1 MRGNG
6 SRILAAAVVAVAQLA
21 CTENPTAVGSPDLSV
36 REARPAPPPPPSITV
51 VSLGTLPYTVNT
63 SGASPIAMALNNGAT
78 RADTR
83 AAGYT
88 PYGTIRDHPF
98 TWTQST
104 GMVPLD
110 RGLSSYAWP
119 YGLSDNGIT
128 VGEGGTSAGNRAF
141 SVTAG
146 GSMSYLPVLPN
157 STSSAAT
164 GISAD
169 GACISGSNSTSVGG
183 SAVLWRNGVQ
193 EVVGP
198 GSATG
203 VSNDCLVVS
212 GDTGGRAAVWRNV
225 AGTWTLEQLPSN
237 GAGTTTPS
245 GSILYSESTD
255 ISPNGE
261 YVAGRRLDGRYSYAV
276 VWHHTSSGW
285 TSTDMPGKTIYAF
298 GVDNSG
304 RAVGHNSSSEPM
316 VWTRTSDG
324 TYTAQLLPPLE
335 RSTLGWPAAINELG
349 QVSGRSRSREFGW
362 VPVIWTIL

>member
-1 MRGNG
+1 MRQNS
-6 SRILAAAVVAVAQLA
+6 SRMLAAALAAVAQLA
-21 CTENPTAVGSPDLSV
+21 CTDNPTAVGSPDLSV
-36 REARPAPPPPPSITV
+36 REARPAAPPPPSITV
-51 VSLGTLPYTVNT
+51 ISLGTLPNTVDA
-63 SGASPIAMALNNGAT
+63 SGAGAIAMALNNGAT

-88 PYGTIRDHPF
+88 AYGATRFQPF
-98 TWTQST
+98 TWTQGT

-110 RGLSSYAWP
+110 RGQSGYAWP

-128 VGEGGTSAGNRAF
+128 VGEGGTTAGNRAF

-157 STSSAAT
+157 TTSSAAT

-169 GACISGSNSTSVGG
+169 GACISGSNSTSAGG
-183 SAVLWRNGVQ
+183 NAVLWRNGVE
-193 EVVGP
+193 EVVAP

-203 VSNDCLVVS
+203 VSNDCMVVS
-212 GDTGGRAAVWRNV
+212 GNTGGHAAVWRNV

-237 GAGTTTPS
+237 GAGTTTPN

-261 YVAGRRLDGRYSYAV
+261 YVAGRRLDGKYSYAV
-276 VWHHTSSGW
+276 VWRHTSSGW
-285 TSTDMPGKTIYAF
+285 TPTDMPGKTVYAF

-316 VWTRTSDG
+316 VWTRGSDG
-324 TYTAQLLPPLE
+324 TYMSQLLPPLE

-349 QVSGRSRSREFGW
+349 QVSGRSRSRADGW